1 MAVLKF
7 ADSMTGP
14 GFKLGE
20 LLLDAAGISHE
31 HRKQVRSISCHCKF
45 DEVVTFD
52 IEFIA
57 DQDTITAALKA
68 HE

>member
-1 MAVLKF
+1 MAVFQF

-14 GFKLGE
+14 GWKLGE
-20 LLLDAAGISHE
+20 LLLDAAGVSQE
-31 HRKQVRSISCHCKF
+31 QRKQVRSISCHCKL

-57 DQDTITAALKA
+57 DPDDITAALKA